1 MNKVRLIG
9 LIPIFLL
16 VVGPVFANSVEPYV
30 LGMPF
35 LLFYILIA
43 VLLTSVC
50 MTVLYVLDPKNK
62 EEIDS

>member
-9 LIPIFLL
+9 LIPILLL

-50 MTVLYVLDPKNK
+50 MTVLYLLDPKNK
-62 EEIDS
+62 EEMDS

>member
-9 LIPIFLL
+9 LIPILLL

-62 EEIDS
+62 EEMDS